1 MKKSISPR
9 ITLSNEVTFFSGS
22 SFYWFRVGLLKSPQI
37 TTLGRVIE
45 KCRLSR
51 MSQSLVLA
59 APCLS
64 SVLHTSTQSFP
75 HQPQYSVSPWGFHK
89 NVGVTEGRGWRP
101 GVENITESHKDNEC
115 RELHGAWKWWRTRKA
130 KVSVNKTPRMNM
142 AILSLPPPQGFVF
155 LEDKVSFSFPLFP
168 AFSKHFCLSF
178 MDLLATRAAIYTA
191 DIIPISPIMELK
203 I

>member
-1 MKKSISPR
+1 
-9 ITLSNEVTFFSGS
+9 
-22 SFYWFRVGLLKSPQI
+22 
-37 TTLGRVIE
+37 
-45 KCRLSR
+45 

-101 GVENITESHKDNEC
+101 SVENITEKHKDNEC

-130 KVSVNKTPRMNM
+130 KGVREQNSQDEHGHSLSATPTR
-142 AILSLPPPQGFVF
+142 LRFF

>member
-9 ITLSNEVTFFSGS
+9 ITLANEATFFSGS

-45 KCRLSR
+45 KCPLSR

-59 APCLS
+59 APWLS

-75 HQPQYSVSPWGFHK
+75 YQSQYSVSPWGFHK

-101 GVENITESHKDNEC
+101 SVENITENQKDKE
-115 RELHGAWKWWRTRKA
+115 RRGL
-130 KVSVNKTPRMNM
+130 
-142 AILSLPPPQGFVF
+142 
-155 LEDKVSFSFPLFP
+155 
-168 AFSKHFCLSF
+168 
-178 MDLLATRAAIYTA
+178 
-191 DIIPISPIMELK
+191 
-203 I
+203 